1 MGIPLDNSN
10 SNNNCNN
17 CNNCNHCC
25 NNCKKY
31 DIKDILI
38 LLNTIRLNKEGV
50 RKKIFTFNHNSNN
63 EYSEISKKNKFYDDE
78 NSNSLFKATN
88 FKRKINLTISNSKR
102 SKNIKIKWW
111 KLARDFFNLFVYI
124 KTAIKYSKNRKY
136 RNQKIKERK
145 NLIGEEIVLLK
156 NWIISIEQSFW
167 NEFKV
172 FKNLNLSF
180 KHSYPKV
187 KIEKEIQKITAI
199 IKKYLENLIFKT
211 QKLKYIPSEIQ
222 KILYNYI
229 KEKNYFPKKYLST
242 YQINRLDFHF
252 YGGTRMINE
261 SQRAMLISS
270 LLINGITV
278 QQILLHMGENFV
290 EFHNLKDIEKS
301 AKIIGSIIH
310 YLSKDSFIDNPKMLK
325 NYFALLNYYRNY
337 HIKNQEINKCE
348 KIFGEDMIY
357 KDYDEFSNYLI
368 PKSELK
374 DFWEY
379 NKTFIE
385 TFKGIVYGWSVKLSN
400 LINNKFSKNDP
411 DINP

>member
-10 SNNNCNN
+10 SNNN

-50 RKKIFTFNHNSNN
+50 RKKIFTFNNNSNN

-88 FKRKINLTISNSKR
+88 FNRKINLTISNSKR

-290 EFHNLKDIEKS
+290 EFHNSKDIEKS

-385 TFKGIVYGWSVKLSN
+385 TFKGIIYGWSVKLSN

>member
-1 MGIPLDNSN
+1 
-10 SNNNCNN
+10 
-17 CNNCNHCC
+17 
-25 NNCKKY
+25 
-31 DIKDILI
+31 
-38 LLNTIRLNKEGV
+38 
-50 RKKIFTFNHNSNN
+50 
-63 EYSEISKKNKFYDDE
+63 
-78 NSNSLFKATN
+78 
-88 FKRKINLTISNSKR
+88 
-102 SKNIKIKWW
+102 
-111 KLARDFFNLFVYI
+111 
-124 KTAIKYSKNRKY
+124 
-136 RNQKIKERK
+136 
-145 NLIGEEIVLLK
+145 
-156 NWIISIEQSFW
+156 
-167 NEFKV
+167 
-172 FKNLNLSF
+172 
-180 KHSYPKV
+180 
-187 KIEKEIQKITAI
+187 
-199 IKKYLENLIFKT
+199 
-211 QKLKYIPSEIQ
+211 
-222 KILYNYI
+222 
-229 KEKNYFPKKYLST
+229 
-242 YQINRLDFHF
+242 
-252 YGGTRMINE
+252 MINE

-290 EFHNLKDIEKS
+290 EFHNSKDIEKS

>member
-88 FKRKINLTISNSKR
+88 FNRKINLTISNSKR

-180 KHSYPKV
+180 KHSYIKV
-187 KIEKEIQKITAI
+187 KIKKEIKKITE
-199 IKKYLENLIFKT
+199 IKKKYIKNKIYKKKKIKNNKKIINKNK
-211 QKLKYIPSEIQ
+211 QNKLK
-222 KILYNYI
+222 K
-229 KEKNYFPKKYLST
+229 
-242 YQINRLDFHF
+242 
-252 YGGTRMINE
+252 
-261 SQRAMLISS
+261 
-270 LLINGITV
+270 
-278 QQILLHMGENFV
+278 
-290 EFHNLKDIEKS
+290 
-301 AKIIGSIIH
+301 
-310 YLSKDSFIDNPKMLK
+310 
-325 NYFALLNYYRNY
+325 
-337 HIKNQEINKCE
+337 
-348 KIFGEDMIY
+348 
-357 KDYDEFSNYLI
+357 
-368 PKSELK
+368 
-374 DFWEY
+374 
-379 NKTFIE
+379 
-385 TFKGIVYGWSVKLSN
+385 
-400 LINNKFSKNDP
+400 
-411 DINP
+411 